1 LNPELKVLSRKSF
14 RGDFLHRSGA
24 ISDEKGRRM
33 EQFPG
38 IIFRSGP
45 AGRRAGVAGGPDV
58 WEIVRDLKRAA
69 MEGAKDSI
77 DAVMNVTGL
86 DRARIELAAA
96 YYAAHPDEVAERIRL
111 TESESIRLQRRSMT

>member
-1 LNPELKVLSRKSF
+1 
-14 RGDFLHRSGA
+14 
-24 ISDEKGRRM
+24 M

-38 IIFRSGP
+38 IIFRSDP

-96 YYAAHPDEVAERIRL
+96 YYAAHPDEVDERIRL
-111 TESESIRLQRRSMT
+111 AESGSIRLQRRSMT